1 MGRVPRYIRWQRAVC
16 WLATLAAAFAG
27 CGVEPVLLPP
37 SSCLPGAQLACAC
50 PGGSAG
56 VQVCDANRVLGPC
69 ACGDAATADAAPFD
83 DRPVAQDVASDDGAR
98 EDVGARDVVAV
109 DVGLRDSGAID
120 AGDPERDA
128 GVIDAGVPERDA
140 GSLDAGIPDVGSAG
154 RDVGTV
160 DVGVDAGSPDAGVAD
175 AGHDSGPSDVGAA
188 DAGTCASDLTACG
201 GACVDLQHDAR
212 HCGGCGRACEV
223 GSPCLAG
230 SCFTAVC
237 RTNAS
242 DCNGDPADRCEV
254 VHADPLNACPSANDL
269 GSYCGDSSCGFL
281 CPPRSLRTVAT
292 RTGTRT
298 AWYRGRMNECS
309 SCTAALDTQLVLRV
323 PTGVDF
329 DLVVYSA
336 CGVLVG
342 RSNLGAGE
350 TERFTVTTPRTSSS
364 NSTDFFVEVR
374 WISGT
379 SCAPWTLTYEA
390 RSTSGSSC

>member
-1 MGRVPRYIRWQRAVC
+1 MEQGPRYGWKRALC
-16 WLATLAAAFAG
+16 WLAIVAAVVSG
-27 CGVEPVLLPP
+27 CAVDPVLLPP
-37 SSCLPGAQLACAC
+37 ESCLPGAQLGCAC

-56 VQVCDANRVLGPC
+56 VQVCDTHRVLGPC
-69 ACGDAATADAAPFD
+69 ACGDASTADVPPPD
-83 DRPVAQDVASDDGAR
+83 DRPVARDVESDDVPRA
-98 EDVGARDVVAV
+98 DASPLDAV
-109 DVGLRDSGAID
+109 DVDVAARDSGTV
-120 AGDPERDA
+120 DA
-128 GVIDAGVPERDA
+128 GVLDAGV
-140 GSLDAGIPDVGSAG
+140 LDAGVLDAGVLDAGTAERDVATVDLGVDVGSA
-154 RDVGTV
+154 
-160 DVGVDAGSPDAGVAD
+160 DVGVPDVGV
-175 AGHDSGPSDVGAA
+175 DSGPSDVGAA
-188 DAGTCASDLTACG
+188 DAGTCASDLNACG

-242 DCNGDPADRCEV
+242 DCNGDPADRCEL
-254 VHADPLNACPSANDL
+254 VHADPLNSCPSANDL

-309 SCTAALDTQLVLRV
+309 TCLAALDTQLVLRV
-323 PTGVDF
+323 PAGVDF
-329 DLVVYSA
+329 DLLVYSA
-336 CGVLVG
+336 CGALIG
-342 RSNLGAGE
+342 RSSLGAGE
-350 TERFTVTTPRTSSS
+350 TERFTVTTPRTSGS
-364 NSTDFFVEVR
+364 NSTNFFVEVR

-379 SCAPWTLTYEA
+379 SCASWTLTYEA